1 MSVTSPDPRRWFA
14 LGMLCTAFFMVV
26 LDSTIVF
33 VAVPSI
39 QESLGFSSVGI
50 QWIITVYILTF
61 GGLLLFGGRT
71 ADLLGRRAV
80 FMTGITAFALASL
93 WCGLAWSDSS
103 LLIARVVQGVSAAM
117 LTPAALALVITS
129 FQENTERNK
138 ALGIWGAVGGVG
150 ATAGLLVGGPIT
162 DQLGWEWIF
171 FINVPVGA
179 ALLLLSP
186 VLLRESRD
194 TESSRKF
201 DPAGAIT
208 VTAGLLVGVYAI
220 SEAPVVGWASA
231 ETIGLLVASAVL
243 LALFVL
249 IESRSSAPLVRL
261 GIFRSRVLVGGNIL
275 ILACGMGVDAVLFV
289 LTLYAQNVLGYSA
302 LQFGLMMAVMTA
314 MSVVGSYLGQAL
326 VTRRGPR
333 PIGVAGSGLAMLACL
348 LLTLISVNGSFVN
361 DLLIGLV
368 VFGLGLG
375 SAFVAANIAAL
386 SGVAVRESGLASGV
400 ANTSFHVGGALGVAV
415 ATTVAVS
422 GTGMLTAEPT
432 LEALTSGYQNALFA
446 AAIIML
452 VGLVASILLL
462 GVPRSQP
469 PAVQAVEERAPA
481 LQGDSP

>member
-1 MSVTSPDPRRWFA
+1 MSVMSPDRRRWFA

-39 QESLGFSSVGI
+39 QESLGFSSVGV

-80 FMTGITAFALASL
+80 FMAGITVFALASL
-93 WCGLAWSDSS
+93 WCGLAWSGSS
-103 LLIARVVQGVSAAM
+103 LLVARVVQGVSAAM
-117 LTPAALALVITS
+117 LTPAALALVITT
-129 FQENTERNK
+129 FDEGTERNK

-162 DQLGWEWIF
+162 DLFGWEWIF

-179 ALLLLSP
+179 VLLLLSP

-194 TESSRKF
+194 TESRRKF

-220 SEAPVVGWASA
+220 GEAPVAGWASA
-231 ETIGLLVASAVL
+231 KTIGLLVVSAAL
-243 LALFVL
+243 LTLFVL

-261 GIFRSRVLVGGNIL
+261 GIFRSRILVGGNIL
-275 ILACGMGVDAVLFV
+275 ILACGMGVDAVLFT
-289 LTLYAQNVLGYSA
+289 LTLYSQNVLGYSPI
-302 LQFGLMMAVMTA
+302 QFGLMMSVMTVL
-314 MSVVGSYLGQAL
+314 SVVGSYLGQAL

-333 PIGVAGSGLAMLACL
+333 PVGAAGAGLALLACL
-348 LLTLISVNGSFVN
+348 LLTLISVDGGFVN

-368 VFGLGLG
+368 LFGLGLG
-375 SAFVAANIAAL
+375 SAYVAANIAAL
-386 SGVAVRESGLASGV
+386 SGVVERESGLAAGV

-422 GTGMLTAEPT
+422 GAGMLAAEPS
-432 LEALTSGYQNALFA
+432 LEALTAGYQNALFA

-452 VGLVASILLL
+452 VGLVASVLML
-462 GVPRSQP
+462 GIPRSK
-469 PAVQAVEERAPA
+469 PAEQVVQQRAPA
-481 LQGDSP
+481 LQGDSL